1 MKNHRIRPSS
11 ETKLNSLLHN
21 FVFPSFEFSVV
32 TIFERISIEK
42 KYSFHRVK
50 FQTAGHNCSSEFFDR
65 SLRITVR
72 KTRLNSKVRIDA
84 SSNTRAQDARYP
96 DFIARRIIHRPRLY
110 TGWSIVGR
118 KLRKRKLAGVTVTG
132 ADVGHV
138 LPRRRRCGSVIS
150 NAERGWRKG
159 DGEIRGGFLSRKPR
173 YWNDQPPKAVPRP
186 LHFANYALTMRAPDT
201 PEIPFLSQILASDNL
216 LSSRSNQRARWLR

>member
-1 MKNHRIRPSS
+1 M
-11 ETKLNSLLHN
+11 
-21 FVFPSFEFSVV
+21 
-32 TIFERISIEK
+32 
-42 KYSFHRVK
+42 
-50 FQTAGHNCSSEFFDR
+50 
-65 SLRITVR
+65 
-72 KTRLNSKVRIDA
+72 
-84 SSNTRAQDARYP
+84 
-96 DFIARRIIHRPRLY
+96 
-110 TGWSIVGR
+110 
-118 KLRKRKLAGVTVTG
+118 TG

-201 PEIPFLSQILASDNL
+201 PQIPFLSRILASRITCSLRGVIDVRVDSDKLCRSSSPFDLRLSRLLIFFFFLFLRCRLWIIKLERCFERYLNKFYEIWNFL
-216 LSSRSNQRARWLR
+216 FIRIRFVTDELTYLDVLYIYIYIYKCWRLELTLLTGKLSSVLYNIQSRHLLIDRWRMNI

>member
-1 MKNHRIRPSS
+1 M
-11 ETKLNSLLHN
+11 
-21 FVFPSFEFSVV
+21 
-32 TIFERISIEK
+32 
-42 KYSFHRVK
+42 
-50 FQTAGHNCSSEFFDR
+50 
-65 SLRITVR
+65 
-72 KTRLNSKVRIDA
+72 
-84 SSNTRAQDARYP
+84 
-96 DFIARRIIHRPRLY
+96 
-110 TGWSIVGR
+110 
-118 KLRKRKLAGVTVTG
+118 TG

-201 PEIPFLSQILASDNL
+201 PQIPFLSRILASRITCSLRGVIDVRVDSDKLCRSSSPFDLRLSRL
-216 LSSRSNQRARWLR
+216 LIFFFFLFLRCRLWIIKLERCFERYLNEFYEIWNFLFIRIRFVTDELTYLDVLYIYISVED

>member
-1 MKNHRIRPSS
+1 MQVDFSISINFKYLRIFNRNHLRSTAWNHRAKN
-11 ETKLNSLLHN
+11 E
-21 FVFPSFEFSVV
+21 
-32 TIFERISIEK
+32 
-42 KYSFHRVK
+42 
-50 FQTAGHNCSSEFFDR
+50 GW
-65 SLRITVR
+65 
-72 KTRLNSKVRIDA
+72 NSKVWIDA

-201 PEIPFLSQILASDNL
+201 PQIPFLSRILASRITCSLRGVIDVRVDSDKLCRSSSPFDLRLSRL
-216 LSSRSNQRARWLR
+216 LIFFFSFFFDVDFGLSN